1 MRRQKLM
8 LTALAG
14 MAFMLAPTL
23 STVGVTGADDLIAG
37 KAAIT
42 QGVPLITAADRDM
55 MSALDGQISTAI
67 AAQR

>member
-8 LTALAG
+8 LIALAG

-37 KAAIT
+37 KIAIT
-42 QGVPLITAADRDM
+42 QGVPLTSAADRELMFAID
-55 MSALDGQISTAI
+55 SQISSEI
-67 AAQR
+67 QAQR